1 MDAFAL
7 YRLPHADHCSMVC
20 QDGCPATLSSV
31 EAIGSEPGFVIA
43 PFTVTDDSP
52 IVMLR
57 PDQVCVCTLDEVAAI
72 DHLPWY
78 LDGAGLSGRPA
89 SRDAYHQVFG
99 RFHRVFSE
107 SGIQKL
113 VLARCAD
120 VEHHGTTHPVT
131 LFVQA
136 CKAYPEAFVTLFSA
150 PQCGTWL
157 VATPEVLLSCHAGRY
172 HTMAL
177 AGTMRATGSAPQWSD
192 KNLHEQQYVA
202 QYIESCLARY
212 SDDIQA
218 DGPYT
223 TRAGILEHL
232 RTDFAFTLT
241 GDTQIGAV
249 LHALHPTPA
258 VCGVPKREAHQFIL
272 DNEDLDR
279 RRESTLPKSGRGILT
294 AVITAVSRVLSTSMA
309 TLPCLSRCAAC
320 ASWTIVIA
328 CLPVEESCRR
338 VSNRW
343 SGTRQRPRCTL
354 CCPL

>member
-1 MDAFAL
+1 MDAFAV

-78 LDGAGLSGRPA
+78 HDGAGLSGRPA

-192 KNLHEQQYVA
+192 KNLHEQQYVT

-279 RRESTLPKSGRGILT
+279 SYYSGFSGPVNLDGDTAMFVSLRCMRILDNRYRLFAGGGILPQSVEQMEWDET
-294 AVITAVSRVLSTSMA
+294 AAKMHAMLS
-309 TLPCLSRCAAC
+309 LIDC
-320 ASWTIVIA
+320 TI
-328 CLPVEESCRR
+328 S
-338 VSNRW
+338 
-343 SGTRQRPRCTL
+343 
-354 CCPL
+354 